1 MLYMELTET
10 EKRSLSLKLFTSP
23 IQNRENIIE
32 MVKDG
37 GNYLYQ
43 LSQDYNYNNW
53 SVIMDAWFK
62 IALFKKDNE
71 PYANELEDGQILVD
85 EMKIG
90 SNGARITAHQ
100 SKDSKWVVDAGDKWN
115 FITWCS
121 FHIFVDGKP
130 ELSNSNSFQ
139 DSVYKTVTDFTIFWM
154 EENYLL

>member
-1 MLYMELTET
+1 MELTEI

-37 GNYLYQ
+37 GNYLYRLTQ
-43 LSQDYNYNNW
+43 EYNYNDW

-71 PYANELEDGQILVD
+71 PYAGELEDGQILVD

-90 SNGARITAHQ
+90 SNGARITAYQ
-100 SKDSKWVVDAGDKWN
+100 SKEGKWVVDAGDKWN
-115 FITWCS
+115 FMTWSS
-121 FHIFVDGKP
+121 FHIFVDDKP
-130 ELSNSNSFQ
+130 ELSNSNSFN
-139 DSVYKTVTDFTIFWM
+139 DAVYLTVTDFTIFWM